1 MFDATEEFD
10 RSRLQK
16 KMGSVDGMG
25 WCILASDLV
34 IVVEWLVLL
43 CR

>member
-1 MFDATEEFD
+1 MPQKSLIDLD
-10 RSRLQK
+10 YK